1 MHPRHLL
8 PLLAAALALGFA
20 PVPPPRTGVAEAT
33 VNAFGSGANGVRQAL
48 LAALPP
54 LLQSGRVKSLTCLK
68 GEKSPAA
75 WLGKRLR
82 VEEVAPGGPVRLR
95 LEGCRPNEA
104 LVLLTALVD
113 VYEASG
119 VGRHNR
125 DVAVALLWQAQQ
137 VQAAQV
143 AAVWQVQGGNAGV
156 RLLMDSSVSMGRR
169 DGPAVLQRPRLVSD
183 GKAR

>member
-33 VNAFGSGANGVRQAL
+33 VSAFGSGANGVRQTL
-48 LAALPP
+48 LAALPQ
-54 LLQSGRVKSLTCLK
+54 LLQSGRVKSLACLK

-82 VEEVAPGGPVRLR
+82 VEEVGPGGPVRLR

-143 AAVWQVQGGNAGV
+143 RVWQVQGGNAPL
-156 RLLMDSSVSMGRR
+156 RILMDSSVSMGGR